1 MRAKAKLEAKSHVLD
16 RDHRLVGDA
25 DRSIAFYR
33 ASYIGCPKKCESNH
47 LSSKKCALTKLL
59 RRRL

>member
-33 ASYIGCPKKCESNH
+33 ASYIGCPKNASRTISH
-47 LSSKKCALTKLL
+47 LKNA
-59 RRRL
+59 R